1 MPAMAI
7 IRSGDRILFQGDSIT
22 DAGRR
27 TAQTAPLGNG
37 YVAQVA
43 GLILG
48 RRPDLQVEVL
58 NRGISGD
65 RTVELLARWR
75 EDCLDLRPQVLSI
88 KIGVNDVWRL
98 RREWNG
104 QKHVPLDQYQANLRS
119 LCDQARA
126 GGVRDLIL
134 VSPTTIDHANASPFN
149 DLLGTY
155 AAWAKVYAAEI
166 GATFVDARSR
176 LMAARAA
183 HPRIRWTTDGCHPTA
198 SGHAVIAAA
207 WYDAV
212 FPA

>member
-1 MPAMAI
+1 MSMAQ

-27 TAQTAPLGNG
+27 NLATQPLGTG

-48 RRPDLQVEVL
+48 RRPDLQVEIL

-65 RTVELLARWR
+65 RSVELRARWQ

-88 KIGVNDVWRL
+88 MIGVNDVWRL

-104 QKHVPLDQYQANLRS
+104 QKHVPLAQYQTNVHS
-119 LCDQARA
+119 LCDQARRI
-126 GGVRDLIL
+126 GVRDVIL
-134 VSPTTIDHANASPFN
+134 VSPTTIDHASVSPLN

-155 AAWAKVYAAEI
+155 AAWGKTFAAEI
-166 GATFVDARSR
+166 GATWVDARSR
-176 LMAARAA
+176 LIAARAA
-183 HPRIRWTTDGCHPTA
+183 HPTVRWTSDGCHPTT

-212 FPA
+212 FPT